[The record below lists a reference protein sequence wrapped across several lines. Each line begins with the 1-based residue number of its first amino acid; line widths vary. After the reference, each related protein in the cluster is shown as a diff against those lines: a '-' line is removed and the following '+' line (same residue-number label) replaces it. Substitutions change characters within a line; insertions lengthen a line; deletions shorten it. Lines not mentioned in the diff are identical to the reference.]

1 MYIVCI
7 YIRMFCYISVGFF
20 CQTGQTFGY
29 TFFSHNHT
37 YTIPLLCMFAV
48 LDTSN
53 DREEDSEEKKDGD
66 NVSKDTKKRKK
77 ASDGE
82 GQRLIE
88 RFRKE
93 LKKLDEGDYG
103 EEEKDEKLEEDTK
116 KPVSSGSAHLG
127 GIMDAMKN
135 SATTGELTKNLASSK
150 LDDDSPSPKKAASK
164 PSSSS
169 SASSS
174 SSRSSGGPPPKKP
187 SDHPASVYKTEPVT
201 SGMMSG
207 MPKYQYY
214 QDDNFMKVQIL
225 EAGVTADNLTVEFTP
240 DDLTVKIKKQESTG
254 MTEYTVIYGDLYE
267 EVVPDKCRAII
278 KAEKVLI
285 KLKKKESKLEW
296 NKLLDE
302 SKAGDRKK
310 GRVEKRM
317 KENGEMKEGEDGNVV
332 PEDDEKATNKAT
344 AIPTVKDKKNRP
356 YASHR
361 DWDAIDKSLEEE
373 LNAEKPEGDEA
384 LNTLFKQIY
393 ANADEDT
400 RRAMVKSM
408 QTSGGTTLSTNWD
421 EVGKT
426 DYEKERQAPKGMEWK
441 NYEGEK
447 LPMKEDD

>member
-1 MYIVCI
+1 
-7 YIRMFCYISVGFF
+7 
-20 CQTGQTFGY
+20 
-29 TFFSHNHT
+29 
-37 YTIPLLCMFAV
+37 
-48 LDTSN
+48 
-53 DREEDSEEKKDGD
+53 
-66 NVSKDTKKRKK
+66 
-77 ASDGE
+77 
-82 GQRLIE
+82 
-88 RFRKE
+88 
-93 LKKLDEGDYG
+93 
-103 EEEKDEKLEEDTK
+103 
-116 KPVSSGSAHLG
+116 
-127 GIMDAMKN
+127 
-135 SATTGELTKNLASSK
+135 
-150 LDDDSPSPKKAASK
+150 
-164 PSSSS
+164 
-169 SASSS
+169 
-174 SSRSSGGPPPKKP
+174 
-187 SDHPASVYKTEPVT
+187 
-201 SGMMSG
+201 
-207 MPKYQYY
+207 
-214 QDDNFMKVQIL
+214 
-225 EAGVTADNLTVEFTP
+225 
-240 DDLTVKIKKQESTG
+240 

-285 KLKKKESKLEW
+285 KLKKKENKLEW

-317 KENGEMKEGEDGNVV
+317 KENGEVKEGEDGDVV
-332 PEDDEKATNKAT
+332 PDDDEKATNKAT
-344 AIPTVKDKKNRP
+344 AIPTVKDKNRP

-361 DWDAIDKSLEEE
+361 DWNAIDKSLEEE

-441 NYEGEK
+441 SYEGEK

>member
-1 MYIVCI
+1 M
-7 YIRMFCYISVGFF
+7 
-20 CQTGQTFGY
+20 
-29 TFFSHNHT
+29 
-37 YTIPLLCMFAV
+37 
-48 LDTSN
+48 LDTS
-53 DREEDSEEKKDGD
+53 DDKEEDSEEKKDGD
-66 NVSKDTKKRKK
+66 NVSKDTKKKKK

-82 GQRLIE
+82 GARLIE

-93 LKKLDEGDYG
+93 LKKLEEGDYG
-103 EEEKDEKLEEDTK
+103 EEEKDEKEEDL
-116 KPVSSGSAHLG
+116 V
-127 GIMDAMKN
+127 MDAMGLKN

-150 LDDDSPSPKKAASK
+150 LDDSPSPTKSK
-164 PSSSS
+164 PPS

-187 SDHPASVYKTEPVT
+187 SNHPASVYKTEPVT

-225 EAGVTADNLTVEFTP
+225 EAGVTADNLTVDFTP

-254 MTEYTVIYGDLYE
+254 MTEYTVIHGDLYE

-296 NKLLDE
+296 NTLLDE

-317 KENGEMKEGEDGNVV
+317 KENGEVKDGEDGDVT
-332 PEDDEKATNKAT
+332 PDEEKAANKT
-344 AIPTVKDKKNRP
+344 AIPTVKGTKNRP

-426 DYEKERQAPKGMEWK
+426 GKSEAFFLLFFFIDLM
-441 NYEGEK
+441 
-447 LPMKEDD
+447 